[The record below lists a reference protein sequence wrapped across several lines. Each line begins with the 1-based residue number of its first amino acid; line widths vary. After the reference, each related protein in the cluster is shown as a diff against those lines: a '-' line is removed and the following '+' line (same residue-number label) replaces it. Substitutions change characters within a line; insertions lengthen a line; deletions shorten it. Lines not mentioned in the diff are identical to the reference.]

1 MTKRI
6 REREEEG
13 GWKRKC
19 QREMQ
24 AGSCTWSSVSG
35 RKVTLRP
42 VSILQLTESERL
54 ALQKIAHSKL
64 QDMDLGC
71 PVVIPKD
78 TNDTRRSKKSSLS
91 LKRRSKSVN
100 ASAIDSLGKDGAAPG
115 LVFGIPLS
123 KCVMNDREMEKK
135 RRRVAAHSGTS
146 GSEQVAGG
154 ASSPPSSSKLRGE
167 NSENIDPAQN
177 STRPAR
183 KSSSSSQG
191 SLENSGGMTSYRH
204 DSLAIPAQKRAV
216 SSDSLSE
223 SESSRNTSSSLIDAL
238 TLSHQLAH
246 PAFRP
251 GSLSMDARE
260 LANQGLAQVPYVVKA
275 CFRHIETYGL
285 NTLGIFRVGSSKKRV
300 KQLREEFDSGHEVQL
315 TEDHNPHDVGALLKE
330 YYRDLP
336 EPLLTRD
343 LYVPFLCAKRL
354 PEEHQRH
361 DALRLLICMLPL
373 ANRDTLWSLLRFLA
387 KVAQHA
393 QDTID
398 EKGETVSGNKMDVH
412 NLATLFGPNI
422 LRRSPAGG
430 VASASDKEL
439 MYQQSGDRVE
449 ESKEVI
455 EVVKD
460 MIEHHHDL
468 FELSGTL
475 RDDVLRLLIESDQE
489 TADRVLK
496 YLANQNQ
503 IDADP
508 ESMCSVFEDS
518 TTNSPMLFH
527 PSLRGA
533 VGGSGVADK
542 GSVVTTSHHRPLRVS
557 RSADNS
563 LDSPVS
569 KSRATHL
576 SDSQAMPG
584 PGRDTRAAGLPHS
597 HSLSYSPSQHSQHS
611 IPHQHLEARLTPPSS
626 LTPPLPATQS
636 HNFEAGSNH
645 HHRHHQPHHHHHQH
659 HHSGFP
665 NPLPE
670 LRVHPSDSPL
680 SSIGSTAA
688 AIAGATGAIVVLRGK
703 PQTLQVGAA
712 SGLPSRP
719 HSESFHSNLNIPRP
733 LYMRENSAAS
743 SYGSS
748 GSGDALSSS
757 INSHLS
763 SENTA
768 TNMSN
773 RLTDTWG
780 LPTPPTSRGSS
791 PSPKAA
797 FFSSASSSST
807 LIPAS
812 SSPHLN
818 NNEGYEESHPPMGS
832 AEWERERWKHWEK
845 VAAEKSRKNA
855 EAEQETLV

>member
-1 MTKRI
+1 
-6 REREEEG
+6 
-13 GWKRKC
+13 
-19 QREMQ
+19 
-24 AGSCTWSSVSG
+24 
-35 RKVTLRP
+35 RP
-42 VSILQLTESERL
+42 VSILQLTEAERL

-64 QDMDLGC
+64 LDSDLGC

-100 ASAIDSLGKDGAAPG
+100 TSANESMGKDGATPG

-135 RRRVAAHSGTS
+135 RRKVAAHAGTS
-146 GSEQVAGG
+146 GSEQAAVG
-154 ASSPPSSSKLRGE
+154 ASSPPSSSKLRSE
-167 NSENIDPAQN
+167 NSENIDPAQHGQN
-177 STRPAR
+177 SARPGR

-238 TLSHQLAH
+238 TLSHQLPH

-300 KQLREEFDSGHEVQL
+300 KQLREEFDSGQEVQL

-343 LYVPFLCAKRL
+343 LYVPFLSAKRL
-354 PEEHQRH
+354 TEEHQRH
-361 DALRLLICMLPL
+361 NVLRLLICMLPL

-422 LRRSPAGG
+422 LRRSQAGG
-430 VASASDKEL
+430 VASATDKEL

-468 FELSGTL
+468 FELSGSL

-527 PSLRGA
+527 PSLHGPY
-533 VGGSGVADK
+533 GGTSLDK
-542 GSVVTTSHHRPLRVS
+542 GNAVTTSHHRPLRVS

-584 PGRDTRAAGLPHS
+584 PARDSRAAGVPHS
-597 HSLSYSPSQHSQHS
+597 QSLSYSPGQHSQHLDA
-611 IPHQHLEARLTPPSS
+611 QLTPPSS
-626 LTPPLPATQS
+626 LTPPLSGLSGP
-636 HNFEAGSNH
+636 NFEASSH
-645 HHRHHQPHHHHHQH
+645 HHHLHHQH
-659 HHSGFP
+659 HQHQHHQHRHQHSEPTPRAEGPPF
-665 NPLPE
+665 
-670 LRVHPSDSPL
+670 RFSDVQHDWIYCGSHCRGNRRHCCSPWEA
-680 SSIGSTAA
+680 SD
-688 AIAGATGAIVVLRGK
+688 
-703 PQTLQVGAA
+703 AA
-712 SGLPSRP
+712 SGRRLWSRVKT
-719 HSESFHSNLNIPRP
+719 P
-733 LYMRENSAAS
+733 LR
-743 SYGSS
+743 
-748 GSGDALSSS
+748 
-757 INSHLS
+757 
-763 SENTA
+763 
-768 TNMSN
+768 
-773 RLTDTWG
+773 G
-780 LPTPPTSRGSS
+780 LPF
-791 PSPKAA
+791 KLEH
-797 FFSSASSSST
+797 ST
-807 LIPAS
+807 ALVHA
-812 SSPHLN
+812 
-818 NNEGYEESHPPMGS
+818 G
-832 AEWERERWKHWEK
+832 
-845 VAAEKSRKNA
+845 
-855 EAEQETLV
+855 EQRCFQFCQQ